1 LIASVNLRSGT
12 FFAGAGAVRCCFAA
26 LGVASAV
33 VLRFIRLKSGGS
45 PDTLAQQE
53 LGMALD
59 NSKPAMAA
67 GDDDI
72 IKSGST
78 ASFAKDVVE
87 ASKKVLVLVDFWAS
101 WCGPCKQLTPVLEKV
116 VKSYAGKVR
125 LVKINTD
132 EHPGIAGQLRV
143 QSLPTVYAFQA
154 GRPVDGFTGAQ
165 PESAIRQIIDRLVGP
180 GDDGDADIEAV
191 LASGDEALALGDLP
205 GAADVYAA
213 VLEEDQANVRALL
226 GLTKVYLQ
234 SGDLTRADATLAL
247 VPPDKRKQS
256 GYDGV
261 KAALELARKVPDVD
275 NRAELDAR
283 ITANPADHQARYDLA
298 VLLAGRGEKA
308 QAVDQLIESVRIDR
322 TWNEQAAR
330 QQLVQL
336 FDVWGP
342 MDPHTLD
349 GRRRLSSLL
358 FR

>member
-1 LIASVNLRSGT
+1 MTLDSMKPA
-12 FFAGAGAVRCCFAA
+12 AA
-26 LGVASAV
+26 LGASDA
-33 VLRFIRLKSGGS
+33 
-45 PDTLAQQE
+45 D
-53 LGMALD
+53 M
-59 NSKPAMAA
+59 
-67 GDDDI
+67 

-78 ASFAKDVVE
+78 ASFAKDVIE
-87 ASKKVLVLVDFWAS
+87 ASKTALVLVDFWAS

-116 VKSYAGKVR
+116 VRSYAGKVR

-143 QSLPTVYAFQA
+143 QSLPTVYAFRD
-154 GRPVDGFTGAQ
+154 GRPLDGFTGAQ

-180 GDDGDADIEAV
+180 IDDGAADLEAV
-191 LASGDEALALGDLP
+191 LASGDEALEAGDLA

-213 VLEEDQANVRALL
+213 VLEEDQTNARALL
-226 GLTKVYLQ
+226 GLAKVYLQ
-234 SGDLTRADATLAL
+234 SGDLPRAEATLGL

-261 KAALELARKVPDVD
+261 KAALELARKAPAVD
-275 NRAELDAR
+275 NREELEVR
-283 ITANPADHQARYDLA
+283 LRTNPTDHQARFDLA
-298 VLLAGRGEKA
+298 VLLAARGEKA
-308 QAVDQLIESVRIDR
+308 EALDHLLESVRSDR
-322 TWNEQAAR
+322 NWNEQAAR

-342 MDPHTLD
+342 KDPATLD